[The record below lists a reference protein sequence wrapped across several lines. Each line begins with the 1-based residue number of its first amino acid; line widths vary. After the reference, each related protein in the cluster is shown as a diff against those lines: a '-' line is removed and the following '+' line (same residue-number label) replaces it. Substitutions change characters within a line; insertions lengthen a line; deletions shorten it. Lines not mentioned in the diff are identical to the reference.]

1 MTLARSTATFRRAQ
15 IEGLEALVA
24 QAEKGELVTTD
35 QIAIGISEDVVK
47 TLLNASLPRE
57 VVVKDRLRVRIES
70 AQPFF
75 RGNRA
80 GLLFRAK
87 AGSVRMPTAS
97 ATLELGGGLEQ
108 FRFEDGKLLAKVS
121 LGHFTVLESSIGDLA
136 SNALDSL
143 VRPNITMI
151 QDAIPAVEVPV
162 EIAQSIKIG
171 GLTEGAVVAK
181 PGSLPL
187 EIAVSQVLPLNQ
199 RLWVLLNAKAG
210 PWQAAASPAPETVAA
225 P

>member
-1 MTLARSTATFRRAQ
+1 VTLARSTAAFRRAQ
-15 IEGLEALVA
+15 IEGLEALIA
-24 QAEKGELVTTD
+24 RAEKGELVTAD
-35 QIAIGISEDVVK
+35 QIAIGISEDAVK

-57 VVVKDRLRVRIES
+57 VVVKDRLRVRVES
-70 AQPFF
+70 AEPFF

-80 GLLFRAK
+80 ALLFRAK
-87 AGSVRMPTAS
+87 ASSVGMPTAS

-143 VRPNITMI
+143 VRPNIAMI

-181 PGSLPL
+181 PGALPL
-187 EIAVSQVLPLNQ
+187 EIAVSQVVPVNQ
-199 RLWVLLNAKAG
+199 RLWVLLKAKAG